1 MTKRFEGKVVMVTGA
16 SRGIGEAIACGFAEE
31 GAKVALLSRKQEAL
45 DGVAA
50 KIEEKGGEAFAF
62 AYHLGKPETAQQ
74 AVEAI
79 KEKFGRI
86 DVLVNNAA
94 TNPIFGPSMFAE
106 EKAFDKIFAVNVK
119 GPFFLSK
126 QVLAVFQELGGGAIV
141 NVASVAAFKPAP
153 MIGIY
158 SVSKTALVGLSRM
171 MAAEWAPFNVR
182 VNTVCPGL
190 IKTQFSR
197 AIWDSDDAL
206 KYALEGQKIKKLAEP
221 KDVVGAILYLA
232 SDEAAFVTG
241 QEIMVDGGS
250 LI

>member
-1 MTKRFEGKVVMVTGA
+1 MTRFQDKVVMVTGA
-16 SRGIGEAIACGFAEE
+16 SRGIGEAIARGFAAE

-45 DGVAA
+45 DAVAA
-50 KIEEKGGEAFAF
+50 KIAEAGGEAFPL
-62 AYHLGKPETAQQ
+62 AYHLGKPEGAEQ
-74 AVEAI
+74 AVAAV
-79 KEKFGRI
+79 KEKYGRV

-106 EKAFDKIFAVNVK
+106 EKAFDKIFGVNVK

-126 QVLAVFQELGGGAIV
+126 QVLTLFQEQGGGAIV

-158 SVSKTALVGLSRM
+158 SVSKTALVGLGRM

-190 IKTQFSR
+190 IKTQFSQ
-197 AIWDSDDAL
+197 AIWGAEDAL
-206 KYALEGQKIKKLAEP
+206 NYALEGQKIKKLAEP
-221 KDVVGAILYLA
+221 KDVVGAVLFLA